1 MGTEE
6 NKNYKSLLISQAQLP
21 RSKHATLPVLGDVC
35 TDRILL
41 CCLLGI
47 SCRKQSRHCWS
58 GWSQG
63 VPSPTHI
70 FQVVHNFI
78 LPWVFITMP
87 VITVSSSRTKMD
99 ELWKAEREWMPQT
112 PEETWSSCRWC
123 TQEDSKAIAS
133 NLHFSFLFFRGWW
146 RWKERWQEEGFIFPD
161 GVCSFQGT
169 V

>member
-6 NKNYKSLLISQAQLP
+6 NKTYKSLLISQARLP
-21 RSKHATLPVLGDVC
+21 RSQHATLPVLGNVC

-78 LPWVFITMP
+78 LPWVSITMP
-87 VITVSSSRTKMD
+87 VITVSSSRTKID

-123 TQEDSKAIAS
+123 TQEDSKCTAS

-161 GVCSFQGT
+161 GVRSFQGT